1 MSCPE
6 CLGLNN
12 TVSLYTDPT
21 NVGRSDC
28 GWCHV
33 PITYEDGH
41 EGAKC
46 ADVRDDPWNCG
57 DQYDTATCSPGWACD
72 RTEGKC
78 IMANPGDGFG
88 SKSTCENYCQPPGPV
103 PHGDQY
109 RCNTTSYECEKCK
122 DGDTGC
128 QSDRGQA
135 CDNCKNG
142 PDPTQLFQCNKTDPE
157 QPKCEMCPKGN
168 STAGCGPR
176 GQACK

>member
-88 SKSTCENYCQPPGPV
+88 SKSTCENYCQGPGP
-103 PHGDQY
+103 HGGDQY